1 MSTKFIE
8 HCPACGEEMYISTL
22 KCKGCGIEIKGEFDK
37 PLNSSV
43 SINESFSDVLTNEDF
58 EFAKTFIK
66 YEGNISKLQEDLGI
80 GYFAIKSKLK
90 ELNIKLGNEVELEM
104 NDCKTN
110 VVSEDKGLASKRI
123 IELLKQ
129 NGGKA
134 ECPMLKGDPLV
145 IWLTSDGVKNSGF
158 ANFVCEWQIFDAIVG
173 KVRELGGKMYRG
185 DSAAQ
190 NGAKIGSPELPLD
203 SIDAYISIEFY
214 GNQEGKS
221 TLRRSTYYAAILAWA
236 GICKNKRASHGE
248 PGHIELLPNWME
260 K

>member
-1 MSTKFIE
+1 MSTKLIE

-22 KCKGCGIEIKGEFDK
+22 KCKGCGIEIKGEFEKTSNLGTSNIDG
-37 PLNSSV
+37 LSNSV
-43 SINESFSDVLTNEDF
+43 SCDDLDF
-58 EFAKTFIK
+58 IKVFLK
-66 YEGNISKLQEDLGI
+66 YEGNISKLQEELGI

-90 ELNIKLGNEVELEM
+90 EVNIKLGNEIELEM
-104 NDCKTN
+104 NDCNTN
-110 VVSEDKGLASKRI
+110 VVSDDKGLASQRI
-123 IELLKQ
+123 IDLLKQ
-129 NGGKA
+129 AGGKA
-134 ECPMLKGDPLV
+134 ECPMLKGDPLI
-145 IWLTSDGVKNSGF
+145 IWLTNDGVKNSGF
-158 ANFVCEWQIFDAIVG
+158 TNFVCEWEIFDAIVD
-173 KVRELGGKMYRG
+173 KARELGGKMYRG

-248 PGHIELLPNWME
+248 LGHIELLPNWMG

>member
-22 KCKGCGIEIKGEFDK
+22 KCKGCGIEIKGEFEKTSNLGTSIDEFK
-37 PLNSSV
+37 NSLS
-43 SINESFSDVLTNEDF
+43 SDEL
-58 EFAKTFIK
+58 EFIKAFLK
-66 YEGNISKLQEDLGI
+66 YEGNISRLQEELGI
-80 GYFAIKSKLK
+80 GYFAVKSKLK
-90 ELNIKLGNEVELEM
+90 EVNITLGNELELEM
-104 NDCKTN
+104 DDCKTN
-110 VVSEDKGLASKRI
+110 IESEDKGLASKRI
-123 IELLKQ
+123 IDLLKQ
-129 NGGKA
+129 SGGKA
-134 ECPMLKGDPLV
+134 ECPMLKGDPLT
-145 IWLTSDGVKNSGF
+145 IWLTNEGVKNSGF
-158 ANFVCEWQIFDAIVG
+158 ANFVCEWNIFDAIVE
-173 KVRELGGKMYRG
+173 KTRELGGKMYRG

-236 GICKNKRASHGE
+236 GICKNKRAGHGE